1 MNIRPITTD
10 DVDRVVAFFGRVP
23 EGDRTFFKEPFTGA
37 DTVRGWLADGRS
49 TRLIALDPGGAGFG
63 GAGRETGEAGE
74 AGEAGETGEAGR
86 ETGET
91 GEQVIGYAA
100 VVAGIGWS
108 SHVGELRLVVD
119 PTQRRRG
126 VGHAL
131 AKAALAAA
139 LEAEL
144 SKVVVE
150 AISTQDA
157 TISLFAQLGFVPEAL
172 LQGHVRD
179 ATGEFQDLMVLA
191 MHGADTWATLATVGL
206 DTTLD

>member
-1 MNIRPITTD
+1 VNIQPITTD

-23 EGDRTFFKEPFTGA
+23 EGDRTFFKEPFTGTE
-37 DTVRGWLADGRS
+37 TVRGWLADGS
-49 TRLIALDPGGAGFG
+49 TRLIAVDPDSDPRNAGS
-63 GAGRETGEAGE
+63 AGE
-74 AGEAGETGEAGR
+74 S
-86 ETGET
+86 
-91 GEQVIGYAA
+91 VIGYAA

-119 PTQRRRG
+119 PAQRRRG
-126 VGHAL
+126 IGHAL

-157 TISLFAQLGFVPEAL
+157 TIALFAQLGFVPEAL
-172 LQGHVRD
+172 LEGHVRD
-179 ATGEFQDLMVLA
+179 ATGEFQDLLVLA
-191 MHGADTWATLATVGL
+191 MHGADTWATLSTVGL